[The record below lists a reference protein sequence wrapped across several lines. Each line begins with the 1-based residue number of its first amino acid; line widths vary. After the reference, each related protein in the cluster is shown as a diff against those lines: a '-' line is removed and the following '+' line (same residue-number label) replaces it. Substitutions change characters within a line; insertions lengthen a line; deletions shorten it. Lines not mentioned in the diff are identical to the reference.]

1 MEDNSKN
8 MRLREWLIAQIESG
22 KYAGLSWENLE
33 KTMFRIP
40 WKHAAKQDYNQN
52 EDAALF
58 KAWAVYKGKFRE
70 GKDKADPSA
79 WKTRLRCALN
89 KSTDFQEVPDRSQL
103 DISEP
108 YKVYEILQEGGKKT
122 DKPCTPETAT
132 PTVFSTS
139 LQKNSQ
145 GASPVLSPQFMQ
157 VDSEWKD
164 SQVQCRP
171 VASVKAH
178 VQDSS
183 HSMESDGHVK
193 GSFYTWTLPGAQ
205 ITQTQTLQSLTLPT
219 QIPISDFRLN
229 VRIFYQ
235 GILVRD
241 FTTSTADGCRI
252 LHGTVP
258 IENEQIYGPSAME
271 HVQFPPPEQSRAG
284 QRVVDAM
291 NRLLPH
297 LERGVLLWVAPD
309 GVFVKRLCQGRVYWN
324 GPLAQHSDR
333 PNKLERERT
342 CKLLDVQQFFQ
353 ELQEYFRNGRQSPRF
368 EIILCFGEE
377 FPDPAQDKSKKLITA
392 YIEPVFARELYLN
405 RKSISAG
412 RSQFL
417 TKSNGESGPHGNLKC
432 VIQQ

>member
-22 KYAGLSWENLE
+22 KYAGLSWENHE

-122 DKPCTPETAT
+122 DKPCTPDTAT
-132 PTVFSTS
+132 PTVFPTS

-145 GASPVLSPQFMQ
+145 GTSPVLSPQFMQ

-183 HSMESDGHVK
+183 HSMECDGHVK

-229 VRIFYQ
+229 VRLFYQ

-342 CKLLDVQQFFQ
+342 CKLLDVQLFLQ

-405 RKSISAG
+405 RKSINAG